1 MSIIR
6 LDDVSMVYPFQK
18 VTGLLDRKKKQK
30 LLEQQKAMPY
40 TSNEGV
46 VALQHFSVTFKQ
58 GEFVAILGPSGSGKT
73 TLLRIIA
80 GLERPPLGT
89 VYFDDKDLNEID
101 IDERDVAMVFQ
112 NYSLYPNQTVYKN
125 IAFPLEVKHVPR
137 EEIEKEV
144 DKIAAMMGLKDKLE
158 KLPEELSGGEKQRVA
173 IARAMVKDPKV
184 LLLDEPFSNL
194 DPIMRRRLRNM
205 LRKAHEN
212 YDTTFIYVTHD
223 QYDALSLAE
232 RIIILKDGITQMDDS
247 TASVYNYPI
256 NRFCG
261 EFLGSPTM
269 NIFEDIKVEKDN
281 SYHLFEN
288 KYQLTPSQ
296 KKNLKKKD
304 RIDVGIRGVNI
315 KIEKEGVEAVVE
327 YTEIIEADLIIH
339 LMIDDKKCIVVEKM
353 NDSDSFRYV
362 RGDKVKI
369 RFDQESFHLFDEDG
383 NRI

>member
-18 VTGLLDRKKKQK
+18 VSGVFDRKKQQE
-30 LLEQQKAMPY
+30 LLAQQKAMPY

-46 VALQHFSVTFKQ
+46 VALQHFSATFNQ

-89 VYFDDKDLNEID
+89 VYFDDVDLNEID
-101 IDERDVAMVFQ
+101 IDERDMGMVFQ

-137 EEIEKEV
+137 EDIEKEV
-144 DKIAAMMGLKDKLE
+144 DKIATMMGLKDKLE

-173 IARAMVKDPKV
+173 IARAMVKNPKV

-194 DPIMRRRLRNM
+194 DPLMRRRLRNT
-205 LRKAHEN
+205 LRKVHEN

-247 TASVYNYPI
+247 SANVYNYPV

-269 NIFEDIKVEKDN
+269 NVFEDITVEKDN
-281 SYHLFEN
+281 SYYLFGN
-288 KYQLTPSQ
+288 KYQLSAAQ

-315 KIEKEGVEAVVE
+315 VIGKEGVEAVIE
-327 YTEIIEADLIIH
+327 YTEVIEADLIIH
-339 LMIDDKKCIVVEKM
+339 LMIDDEKCIAVEKM
-353 NDSDSFRYV
+353 NDADSFRYV
-362 RGDKVKI
+362 RGDKVRL
-369 RFDQESFHLFDEDG
+369 RFDQDRFHLFDEEG

>member
-18 VTGLLDRKKKQK
+18 VSGVFDRKKQQE
-30 LLEQQKAMPY
+30 LLAQQKAMPY

-46 VALQHFSVTFKQ
+46 VALQHFSATFKQ

-89 VYFDDKDLNEID
+89 VYFDDVDLNEID
-101 IDERDVAMVFQ
+101 IDERDMGMVFQ

-137 EEIEKEV
+137 EDIEKEV
-144 DKIAAMMGLKDKLE
+144 DKIATMMGLKDKLE

-173 IARAMVKDPKV
+173 IARAMVKNPKV

-194 DPIMRRRLRNM
+194 DPLMRRRLRNT
-205 LRKAHEN
+205 LRKVHEN

-247 TASVYNYPI
+247 SANVYNYPI

-269 NIFEDIKVEKDN
+269 NVFEDITVEKDN
-281 SYHLFEN
+281 SYYLFGN
-288 KYQLTPSQ
+288 KYQLSAAQ

-315 KIEKEGVEAVVE
+315 AIDKEGVEAVIE
-327 YTEIIEADLIIH
+327 YTEVIEADLIVH
-339 LMIDDKKCIVVEKM
+339 LMIDDEKCIAVEKM
-353 NDSDSFRYV
+353 NDADSFRYV
-362 RGDKVKI
+362 RGDKVRL
-369 RFDQESFHLFDEDG
+369 RFDQDRFHLFDEEG